1 MQAPQAATASP
12 DPGQALGQAVWLMM
26 NSPAHKHLFITDL
39 EWLVTPPVALRQFCL
54 WRRHNTPFAF
64 ASWAFLNEEAEQR
77 LFTGQRR
84 LGPGDWKAGDRLWLV
99 DLVAPF
105 GGAEEILNDLKNKAF
120 PDREIKAIAPNKEG
134 NGFNAVTLAAKEG
147 SGE

>member
-1 MQAPQAATASP
+1 MVKRTENCAARGKST
-12 DPGQALGQAVWLMM
+12 
-26 NSPAHKHLFITDL
+26 PATY
-39 EWLVTPPVALRQFCL
+39 
-54 WRRHNTPFAF
+54 TPFAF

-120 PDREIKAIAPNKEG
+120 PDRELNNYRLMP
-134 NGFNAVTLAAKEG
+134 VG
-147 SGE
+147 SCSLR